1 MCANTHNYCFYELYI
16 GGYVVRVSYKKL
28 WKLLVDLGMSKA
40 DLRKATGLAT
50 GTMTKLRKDEDIS
63 MDAIKR
69 ICIVCK
75 CDIGDM
81 MELIPDSEK

>member
-1 MCANTHNYCFYELYI
+1 M
-16 GGYVVRVSYKKL
+16 RVSYKKL
-28 WKLLVDLGMSKA
+28 WKLIVDLGMSKT

-69 ICIVCK
+69 ICKVCN

-81 MELIPDSEK
+81 MELIPDNEE

>member
-1 MCANTHNYCFYELYI
+1 LFYELYI

-69 ICIVCK
+69 ICMVCK
-75 CDIGDM
+75 CDISDM

>member
-1 MCANTHNYCFYELYI
+1 M
-16 GGYVVRVSYKKL
+16 RVSYKKL

-69 ICIVCK
+69 ICMVCK